1 MKKFSIDDVQMYRE
15 NDEDMDFA
23 EVEIWGLASGGNS
36 HHNPFSLEVLKK
48 DADSF
53 RGKFLIGKYDEWAKD
68 TTTHVPK
75 QSILGYVDPNAEI
88 EFKEKEV
95 DGEIRTYVVVKGKLS
110 KVYATEVVDIFRK
123 DNGRTVSCEFSC
135 ATQYEEDD
143 DGTPIDEFGQKMYG
157 VDNPVLSYHIHGITI
172 LGLRYNPSVPETEIK
187 VKKFAE
193 EFNKDSLRKF
203 AEERKEK
210 LNIKSNKKDFNIN
223 SNNDN
228 KEDKMED
235 KKEFESKVDDK
246 EKDIVMEEKDEKE
259 DKSTEQPQEE
269 EAKKEMADEAKEDK
283 AETEEKEMGCGKEMS
298 DDEEDKDKEEKKEFS
313 LKDFVDEE
321 SLEDKE
327 MAEKL
332 YSMSANDIVKEM
344 ARLKAFEDDR
354 LAKDKEIKLSQIMAS
369 VKEDLETKT
378 FSELQEEGAK
388 LSLDELGGFENKVKA
403 FAYEQSKGKEHKED
417 DGIMRFASNET
428 IETKSELTTDE
439 IYKKYL

>member
-1 MKKFSIDDVQMYRE
+1 MDSVKTFSINDISEVSTEESDEFFYARMCVLSTRPNSHKLLITKDILTRDGESIRGKWIVADTSLGEDMTHTEDEVIVGIVPMDANIEYIDDEYGYTSMYVDCVLSKLYAKNLYDLFKKDDERNVSVE
-15 NDEDMDFA
+15 MLTEDEDEDF
-23 EVEIWGLASGGNS
+23 EGN
-36 HHNPFSLEVLKK
+36 
-48 DADSF
+48 
-53 RGKFLIGKYDEWAKD
+53 
-68 TTTHVPK
+68 
-75 QSILGYVDPNAEI
+75 
-88 EFKEKEV
+88 
-95 DGEIRTYVVVKGKLS
+95 
-110 KVYATEVVDIFRK
+110 
-123 DNGRTVSCEFSC
+123 
-135 ATQYEEDD
+135 
-143 DGTPIDEFGQKMYG
+143 TPISGLRICG
-157 VDNPVLSYHIHGITI
+157 VTI
-172 LGLRYNPSVPETEIK
+172 LGKWINGSCPNANIK
-187 VKKFAE
+187 VVQFSADNANKFYDNC
-193 EFNKDSLRKF
+193 NKTSLRKF

-235 KKEFESKVDDK
+235 KKEFKSKVDDK

-298 DDEEDKDKEEKKEFS
+298 DDEEDKDKEDKEEKKEFS

-378 FSELQEEGAK
+378 FSELQEEGSK

-428 IETKSELTTDE
+428 TINEP
-439 IYKKYL
+439 KKLSLWD